1 MHARSSNLLFSD
13 VPIAVSVVVSLNSQF
28 FTSYWRTTVMI
39 GVTEYWFWRNRGLE
53 NQVHHRHLLHVY
65 LNQINLKFALFLKCT
80 WISVPNYFLS
90 AVDEGCGL
98 GQAFEWV
105 IWYFLI
111 VHFAE
116 YNSKCFNDEFQ

>member
-13 VPIAVSVVVSLNSQF
+13 VLIAVSVVVSLNYLLL
-28 FTSYWRTTVMI
+28 THNGNDRCHVI
-39 GVTEYWFWRNRGLE
+39 LILAKPGPRK
-53 NQVHHRHLLHVY
+53 QVHHRHLLHVY

-90 AVDEGCGL
+90 PVDEGCGL